1 MAVVVSR
8 SRVATVKFFLFQF
21 VRKIKR
27 RQKLE
32 NEEKKVTAKDNHR
45 WPERFH
51 QMTRHT
57 REISHNLVTMS
68 LDLAWQRWSR

>member
-32 NEEKKVTAKDNHR
+32 NEEKRIVNTIEGNC
-45 WPERFH
+45 ER
-51 QMTRHT
+51 
-57 REISHNLVTMS
+57 
-68 LDLAWQRWSR
+68 